1 LEIPNKTG
9 HPEYNSTT
17 TFADVNPYGTA
28 AFYTLGCKLNFSET
42 STIVR
47 SFEDAGFATVS
58 FDERADYYVIN
69 TCSVTDHA
77 DKKCRNI
84 VRRAKALNPE
94 AKVIVIG
101 CYAQLK
107 PQEIIDIP
115 GVNLVLGANE
125 KFNVLAYLSKHS
137 TVEKQ
142 LINSKIKEVHDFHP
156 AYSQGDRTRSFVKV
170 QDGCDYFCAFC
181 TIPLARGRSRSADIA
196 QSIEIAEKA
205 VEAGAKEL
213 VLTGVNIG
221 DFGVGSGESF
231 LDLVKSLDTISGVQR
246 IRISSIEPNLLSDT
260 LIEFCAHSRLFAPH
274 FHIPLQSGS
283 DTILSAMRRRYDT
296 TLYRRRIEKI
306 RSVMSDACIG
316 VDVLVGFPGE
326 TDALFEETFEFLHAI
341 DVNYFHVF
349 TYSERPNTTAV
360 RMADVVPKHERE
372 MRNKRLRILSEK
384 KKRAFY
390 IQQTGKNAK
399 VLWEAEQ
406 QEDGLMLGY
415 TENYIRCT
423 APYDAT
429 KINLLENIILA
440 GTDENGFMRVLPSL
454 VNA

>member
-1 LEIPNKTG
+1 M
-9 HPEYNSTT
+9 
-17 TFADVNPYGTA
+17 NPYGTA

-58 FDERADYYVIN
+58 FDEKADYYVIN

-349 TYSERPNTTAV
+349 KYSERPNTTAV